1 MFVVHDC
8 VNKCESDLKFC
19 MGLHTKKYM
28 ATATRC
34 LNQPFLH
41 HLVIFKD
48 SVTFIML
55 STGLLMQGQIFA
67 DYHRHC
73 AIREGGEDRHFWCKK
88 GIGRTL
94 LS

>member
-1 MFVVHDC
+1 
-8 VNKCESDLKFC
+8 
-19 MGLHTKKYM
+19 MGIQKGPWQLISNTK
-28 ATATRC
+28 
-34 LNQPFLH
+34 QPFLH

-48 SVTFIML
+48 SVTFSML
-55 STGLLMQGQIFA
+55 STGLIMQGEIFA

-73 AIREGGEDRHFWCKK
+73 AMGESGENGRFGCKK